1 MSEAIDTHEVAGLTV
16 YIDAEQLKKDTHI
29 DIADLTTSMQQQT
42 SLFVHYAMNTV
53 RARRQFERWKAA
65 LEVLEAQL
73 DGKHRRI
80 LAEEGGKVTEGL
92 VRAAVLTDPQYK
104 AASAK
109 VIDARQIYQMA
120 EVAERAF
127 DQRKDMLLQIARDA
141 AREQAGPLRVT
152 ANQANKDRLLEIMQ
166 KNAAATGIA
175 GH

>member
-1 MSEAIDTHEVAGLTV
+1 MSEATETHEVAGLTS
-16 YIDAEQLKKDTHI
+16 YIDTDQLKKDTQI
-29 DIADLTTSMQQQT
+29 DLTDITGCMQQQT
-42 SLFVHYAMNTV
+42 SLFVHYATNTV

-73 DGKHRRI
+73 DGKYRRS
-80 LAEEGGKVTEGL
+80 LAEEGTKVTEAV

-104 AASAK
+104 ATSVR
-109 VIDARQIYQMA
+109 VIDARQIYQLA

-141 AREQAGPLRVT
+141 AREGAGSLRVA
-152 ANQANKDRLLEIMQ
+152 ANQANKDRLLETMQ
-166 KNAAATGIA
+166 KSAAATGMA